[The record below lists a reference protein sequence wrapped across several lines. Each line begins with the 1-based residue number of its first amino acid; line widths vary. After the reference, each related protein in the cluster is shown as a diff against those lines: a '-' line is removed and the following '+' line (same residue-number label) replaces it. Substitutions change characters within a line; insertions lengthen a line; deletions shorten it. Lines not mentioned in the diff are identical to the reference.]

1 MHDLTFW
8 ETTDFIP
15 VNSAAKLVSD
25 ILESQLIHRKKN
37 AEYAKKFFEEIA
49 PITHLANHL
58 KCTSIR
64 FTNDAIEHH
73 SFDAI
78 IKYNDTNEK
87 KVECTCAINGF
98 EDALIDEYLDKYH
111 EVSLN
116 QEITYEGTK
125 QNRKLHKQ
133 PARVMFKPTEER
145 YNKIISLINNAVK
158 KKILKSKD
166 DYVGAILL
174 VVVDTSGGSITRLN
188 DFLSNHYSKNKIN
201 KFPFN
206 RIFLIPRNPPNYKDL
221 FIEL

>member
-1 MHDLTFW
+1 MQNLTFW

-37 AEYAKKFFEEIA
+37 AECAKKFFEEIA

-58 KCTSIR
+58 KCTLIR
-64 FTNDAIEHH
+64 FTNDAIEHN

-78 IKYNDTNEK
+78 IKYDDGNEQ

-116 QEITYEGTK
+116 QEITYEGAK
-125 QNRKLHKQ
+125 QNRKLYKQ
-133 PARVMFKPTEER
+133 PARVTFRPVGER
-145 YNKIISLINNAVK
+145 FNKIISLINDAVK
-158 KKILKSKD
+158 KKISKSKD

-174 VVVDTSGGSITRLN
+174 IVVDTSGTSITRLN

>member
-1 MHDLTFW
+1 MHNLTFW

-15 VNSAAKLVSD
+15 TNSATKSLSD
-25 ILESQLIHRKKN
+25 ILEAQLIHRKRN

-49 PITHLANHL
+49 PITFLANYL
-58 KCTSIR
+58 NCSSIR
-64 FTNDAIEHH
+64 FTNDVTEHN

-78 IKYNDTNEK
+78 IKYNDTNEQ

-125 QNRKLHKQ
+125 QNRTLHKQ
-133 PARVMFKPTEER
+133 PARVTFRPVEER
-145 YNKIISLINNAVK
+145 FNKIISLINDAVK
-158 KKILKSKD
+158 KKISKSKD

-174 VVVDTSGGSITRLN
+174 IVVDSSGTSITRLK
-188 DFLSNHYSKNKIN
+188 DFLSNYYSKNKIN
-201 KFPFN
+201 KSPFD